1 MAVQNMQLAPLRKLA
16 TTRKYGITEKKK
28 AELDALTLEV
38 LNAQEEVEQ
47 FQAIVTSLTEKLNNF
62 QGFLAIA
69 EASRTHALDN
79 RNLFDQLAQSALDLQ
94 DNSEI
99 AFNETVD
106 ANLETQ
112 KLARMINSVMS
123 KLIYSADVINKL
135 YNLITRK
142 KALNPLISDDLITM
156 IGNAGKDA
164 NNAVSL
170 TLIALKSVF
179 AAEASNMESEAAASL
194 EYLQSIKS
202 YNLMAVDP
210 NPTKDINPLSTTL
223 KTRLYDTYTY
233 TKQVYDQYQEA
244 CTKITHQLNQSNTAL
259 NKAQVKLRSLQSSL
273 AAANAAAYAS

>member
-1 MAVQNMQLAPLRKLA
+1 MAIPNTQLAPLRKLA
-16 TTRKYGITEKKK
+16 TNGKFGITEKKK

-38 LNAQEEVEQ
+38 MDAQEEVQQ
-47 FQAIVTSLTEKLNNF
+47 FQAIVTSLTDKLNNF
-62 QGFLAIA
+62 QGFLATA
-69 EASRTHALDN
+69 EASKAHALDN
-79 RNLFDQLAQSALDLQ
+79 RNLYDQLAQSALDLQ
-94 DNSEI
+94 NNSEI

-112 KLARMINSVMS
+112 KLARMIKSVIS

-156 IGNAGKDA
+156 IGTAGKDA

-210 NPTKDINPLSTTL
+210 NPEANPDDSTTL
-223 KTRLYDTYTY
+223 STRLYRAYKYTR
-233 TKQVYDQYQEA
+233 QVYDNYLEA
-244 CTKITHQLNQSNTAL
+244 CRKITSQLNDSNTSL

-273 AAANAAAYAS
+273 AAANAAAFAS